1 MIRQQKAAMA
11 WAEAAPQESTG
22 SKANHHRRDR
32 GHVHGGIPLSDA
44 IARLVRKNAKSRSY
58 ALAATSR
65 LRHGQD
71 K

>member
-1 MIRQQKAAMA
+1 MALAWIQQ
-11 WAEAAPQESTG
+11 QESAG
-22 SKANHHRRDR
+22 SKAHHDRRDR
-32 GHVHGGIPLSDA
+32 GSVHGRIPLSDA
-44 IARLVRKNAKSRSY
+44 IARLARKNAKNQSY